1 MHTIFIGTPE
11 FAVPTLELLYNSGRQ
26 ILAVVTQPD
35 RPKGRH
41 LRLQAPPVKTFALE
55 KNLQVF
61 QPTDLSDQSF
71 KSSLLNLGAEVIVV
85 VAYGKIIPQW
95 ILTMPPYGCIN
106 IHASLLPKYRGA
118 APIQRTLMDGCTQ
131 TGVTTM
137 LLDEG
142 MDTGDI
148 LLKSKIQIGPDD
160 TAGVLGEKLA
170 QAGARLLLETL
181 EGLSE
186 DRISSHK
193 QDKNSASYAPKIE
206 KGEALLEWSKTA
218 KQLKDLIRALNP
230 HPGAY
235 TFFQGKRLK
244 VFEARIDKRTK
255 GTQLQPGTVIDLEKD
270 GIVVASADY
279 PLALNVVQPEN
290 KRKMNADEFLRGHQV
305 AAGTQLG

>member
-1 MHTIFIGTPE
+1 MGTPD
-11 FAVPTLELLYNSGRQ
+11 FAVPTLELLYNSGQQ
-26 ILAVVTQPD
+26 ILAVVTRPD

-41 LRLQAPPVKTFALE
+41 LRLQAPPVKIFALE
-55 KNLQVF
+55 KNLPVF
-61 QPTDLSDQSF
+61 QPTGLSDQSF
-71 KSSLLNLGAEVIVV
+71 KGSLLNLGAEVIVV

-118 APIQRTLMDGCTQ
+118 APIQRALMNGCAQ

-148 LLKSKIQIGPDD
+148 LLQSKIQIGSDD

-170 QAGARLLLETL
+170 QAGAGLLLETL
-181 EGLSE
+181 EGLAK
-186 DRISSHK
+186 DRISPHK
-193 QDKNSASYAPKIE
+193 QDENSASYAPKIE
-206 KGEALLEWSKTA
+206 KGEALLEWSKPA
-218 KQLKDLIRALNP
+218 SQLKDLIRALNP

-244 VFEARIDKRTK
+244 VFEARIDKRAE
-255 GTQLQPGTVIDLEKD
+255 GSQLQPGTVIDLEKD

-279 PLALNVVQPEN
+279 PLVLNVVQPEN

-305 AAGTQLG
+305 AVETQLG

>member
-1 MHTIFIGTPE
+1 
-11 FAVPTLELLYNSGRQ
+11 
-26 ILAVVTQPD
+26 
-35 RPKGRH
+35 
-41 LRLQAPPVKTFALE
+41 
-55 KNLQVF
+55 
-61 QPTDLSDQSF
+61 
-71 KSSLLNLGAEVIVV
+71 
-85 VAYGKIIPQW
+85 
-95 ILTMPPYGCIN
+95 
-106 IHASLLPKYRGA
+106 
-118 APIQRTLMDGCTQ
+118 MDGCTQ

-193 QDKNSASYAPKIE
+193 QDKNSASYAPKIK
-206 KGEALLEWSKTA
+206 KGEALLEWSKPA

-244 VFEARIDKRTK
+244 VLEARIDKRTK
-255 GTQLQPGTVIDLEKD
+255 GAQLQPGTVIDLEKD

-279 PLALNVVQPEN
+279 LLVLNVVQPEN

>member
-1 MHTIFIGTPE
+1 MYTIFMGTPD
-11 FAVPTLELLYNSGRQ
+11 FAVPTLELLYNSGQ
-26 ILAVVTQPD
+26 QMLAVVTRPD

-55 KNLQVF
+55 KNLPVY
-61 QPTDLSDQSF
+61 QPTDLSDRSF

-85 VAYGKIIPQW
+85 IAYGKIIPQW

-118 APIQRTLMDGCTQ
+118 APIQRALMDGCTQ
-131 TGVTTM
+131 TGVTSM

-148 LLKSKIQIGPDD
+148 LLQSKIQIGPDD

-170 QAGARLLLETL
+170 QAGAGLLLKTL
-181 EGLSE
+181 EGLAK
-186 DRISSHK
+186 DRISSHE
-193 QDKNSASYAPKIE
+193 QDENSVSYAPKIE
-206 KGEALLEWSKTA
+206 KGEALLEWSKPA

-255 GTQLQPGTVIDLEKD
+255 GSQLQPGTVIDLEKD

-279 PLALNVVQPEN
+279 PLVLNVVQPEN

-305 AAGTQLG
+305 VVGTQLG